1 MDVGAVL
8 SPLNLTHLLPLLD
21 GQDLALERAALLVKL
36 KELGVDKL
44 PERQKIATAIA
55 KALRGPAAPA
65 PPPAKPRDDIVP
77 QSFEVYCHNTTLAD
91 GTILNNHD
99 QAPEFVIEA
108 LEARTG
114 LKRPDNAESL
124 SLHAMH
130 LHFTTGGGK
139 SYSNSVD

>member
-65 PPPAKPRDDIVP
+65 
-77 QSFEVYCHNTTLAD
+77 AD
-91 GTILNNHD
+91 TNL
-99 QAPEFVIEA
+99 
-108 LEARTG
+108 L
-114 LKRPDNAESL
+114 L
-124 SLHAMH
+124 SL
-130 LHFTTGGGK
+130 LLLLLI
-139 SYSNSVD
+139 YILL